1 MVIQTELCL
10 SLTPGVA
17 NRLAR
22 HPLLSDSTPVRER
35 IVDLCY
41 DTPDLRLR
49 REQVLVLCRKI
60 GARCLASVS
69 RAVLTDFAAP
79 KCACPA
85 HWEIA
90 REAGEPAR
98 FDFSPVTERRLRQWL
113 QSLHADLQVTFT
125 TDRKS
130 VV

>member
-69 RAVLTDFAAP
+69 RAA
-79 KCACPA
+79 
-85 HWEIA
+85 
-90 REAGEPAR
+90 
-98 FDFSPVTERRLRQWL
+98 
-113 QSLHADLQVTFT
+113 
-125 TDRKS
+125 
-130 VV
+130 